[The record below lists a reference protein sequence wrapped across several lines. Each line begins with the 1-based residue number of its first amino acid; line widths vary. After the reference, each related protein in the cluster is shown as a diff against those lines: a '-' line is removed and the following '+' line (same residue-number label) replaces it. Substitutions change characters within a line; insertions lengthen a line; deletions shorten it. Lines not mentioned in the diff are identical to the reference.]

1 MVKYALMTVVLIALL
16 SMSNTLFGIRL
27 QHCILRLIDTLG
39 SWLMVLID
47 PLGLFIPVV
56 GA

>member
-1 MVKYALMTVVLIALL
+1 MTVVLITLL
-16 SMSNTLFGIRL
+16 SMPNTLFGIRL
-27 QHCILRLIDTLG
+27 QHCILRLMDTLG

-47 PLGLFIPVV
+47 PLGLFLPVM